1 MGSVDRRDPE
11 DSRDTID
18 RYPLLCLPAMNGL
31 EPPIYCVNPNCAQ
44 PRNAIGRERC
54 SECQTPLLY
63 RYLWAVGEV
72 AAAIPVGS
80 MVAGRYYVQAPSVWL
95 ETEPARSPDV
105 PPQLPDR
112 SLPYL
117 RLHRWARHVPQFYGL
132 CLMGDQSP
140 DTILLEN
147 APLNDQGQPYPSIN
161 EAWGGARNLRRL
173 HWLRQ
178 LLDLWP
184 ALAAEGVTAS
194 LLSLQN
200 VRIQGGRLW
209 LRELMADEAD
219 REGNFRR
226 LGDLW
231 FAWLTGWLPQVST
244 ENDALLGVRLQDWCT
259 QIRQGALNAVGAAS
273 LLDRLIQETQAQ
285 YDLTVAA
292 AGLTDPGRQR
302 SNNED
307 TCYPDT
313 FSPLPPLGAIDPG
326 VAIVCDGLGG
336 RERGEVAS
344 QMAMQSL
351 QLQAQA
357 LISEAITSGESIEA
371 PIATEQIR
379 AMLRVAN
386 NLIATQ
392 NDSQGRE
399 ARQRMATTAALAIAL
414 PQPLRPPFV
423 EQTTIA
429 RDLYIAH
436 VGDCRAY
443 WISMGGC
450 IPLTV
455 DDDLAGREAETGF
468 RSYREALN
476 QPNGSAIAQALGAK
490 EADNLQPHVQR
501 WIVDEDGL
509 LLLCS
514 DGFSDRGWVEQSWRE
529 YGLGIVTGTRSLNE
543 TLKAWVAA
551 AIATNG
557 SDNTTAVALLCR
569 LSPLNVGIPDPW
581 TAAPEAVALAP
592 ATWESEMSEA
602 SQALL
607 QTTSRPP
614 RSQRRRRS
622 HPGLS
627 KPQWIGLGAIA
638 LVILGAIALA
648 LTLRPSGD
656 DRPDPN
662 RTPSTPTRPTEPG
675 KPAPSTTTEELPVP
689 GP

>member
-1 MGSVDRRDPE
+1 
-11 DSRDTID
+11 
-18 RYPLLCLPAMNGL
+18 MNGL
-31 EPPIYCVNPNCAQ
+31 EPPIYCVNPSCSQ

-63 RYLWAVGEV
+63 RYLWAVGDV
-72 AAAIPVGS
+72 AAAIPAGS

-95 ETEPARSPDV
+95 ETEPGRSPDA
-105 PPQLPDR
+105 PPTMPDR
-112 SLPYL
+112 ALPYL
-117 RLHRWARHVPQFYGL
+117 RLHHWARHLPQLYGL
-132 CLMGDQSP
+132 CLMGDHAP

-147 APLNDQGQPYPSIN
+147 NPFDDQGQPYPSIS
-161 EAWGGARNLRRL
+161 EAWVGARNLRRL

-178 LLDLWP
+178 LVDLWP
-184 ALAAEGVTAS
+184 ALAAAGVTAS

-200 VRIQGGRLW
+200 LRVQGGRVW
-209 LRELMADEAD
+209 LRELMADEGPIDSGVAV
-219 REGNFRR
+219 ENFRR

-231 FAWLTGWLPQVST
+231 FAWLTGWLPQVSV
-244 ENDALLGVRLQDWCT
+244 ESDALLGVRLQDWCT
-259 QIRQGALNAVGAAS
+259 QIRQGTIDPAEAGAR
-273 LLDRLIQETQAQ
+273 LDRLIQEAQAQ
-285 YDLTVAA
+285 YDLAVTA
-292 AGLTDPGRQR
+292 AGLTDAGRQR

-307 TCYPDT
+307 ACYPDT
-313 FSPLPPLGAIDPG
+313 FSALPPMGAIDPG

-344 QMAMQSL
+344 QLAAQSL

-357 LISEAITSGESIEA
+357 LISEAITEGVPIESA
-371 PIATEQIR
+371 IAAEQIR
-379 AMLRVAN
+379 AIIRVAN

-423 EQTTIA
+423 EQATIA

-443 WISMGGC
+443 WISASGC

-455 DDDLAGREAETGF
+455 DDDLAGREAEAGL
-468 RSYREALN
+468 RPYREALS
-476 QPNGSAIAQALGAK
+476 QPNGGAIAQALGAK

-509 LLLCS
+509 LLLCT
-514 DGFSDRGWVEQSWRE
+514 DGFSDRGWVEQTWRD
-529 YGLGIVTGTRSLNE
+529 YGLGMVTGARSLNE

-551 AIATNG
+551 AVATNG
-557 SDNTTAVALLCR
+557 SDNTSAAALLCR
-569 LSPLNVGIPDPW
+569 LSPLSSGIPDPW
-581 TAAPEAVALAP
+581 TAAPEELALAP

-602 SQALL
+602 SKALL
-607 QTTSRPP
+607 QTATQAP
-614 RSQRRRRS
+614 RSARRRRPTPS
-622 HPGLS
+622 LT
-627 KPQWIGLGAIA
+627 KPQWIGLGAIG
-638 LVILGAIALA
+638 LLLLGVVVATIV
-648 LTLRPSGD
+648 LRPPAG
-656 DRPDPN
+656 DRPAE
-662 RTPSTPTRPTEPG
+662 STPQATP
-675 KPAPSTTTEELPVP
+675 KELPMP